1 MDQTR
6 WARPGKEEWA
16 QAQGAVQCG
25 LGRDKAKR
33 PAASLRCSAS
43 GWRAVAV
50 AVAVADAHQ
59 PLPVPKNA
67 HPLFLAGRRPRG
79 SHPPEGNF
87 FLPFFCWTTLPPSV
101 MSESELAV
109 IQPEC
114 FDGSIQQVEEEV
126 AMYCPMICREIVQ
139 NGTGT
144 SKNHAIPLPERVN
157 PASLSLILD
166 YCRFHQVPGRSNK
179 ERKSF
184 DEKFVRIDTER
195 LCELTSAADS
205 LQLKPLV
212 DLTSRA
218 LARIIEGKTPEEIR
232 DIFHLP
238 DDLTE
243 EEKLEPLKN
252 INDDPRIRL
261 LNRLYAKKR
270 KELQDRQKL
279 KDVQV
284 QEEQKD
290 ERSLDELLCYIN
302 GDGGS
307 GGGKAAKSKKKNK
320 RRKDHAKNPPK
331 ADFESVNKDGAACV
345 VQCKRDSGDISGLP
359 CQSPDMQDDVEYA
372 FEDAD
377 LDDGL
382 DPAMKEKLDREVED
396 FARRLNSAY
405 SERMHLGQDRRI
417 ESHIA
422 SNGSMQRFPGFN
434 HR

>member
-1 MDQTR
+1 
-6 WARPGKEEWA
+6 
-16 QAQGAVQCG
+16 
-25 LGRDKAKR
+25 
-33 PAASLRCSAS
+33 
-43 GWRAVAV
+43 
-50 AVAVADAHQ
+50 
-59 PLPVPKNA
+59 
-67 HPLFLAGRRPRG
+67 
-79 SHPPEGNF
+79 
-87 FLPFFCWTTLPPSV
+87 

-109 IQPEC
+109 IKPEALKTYIWLQC

-126 AMYCPMICREIVQ
+126 AMFCPMICREIVK
-139 NGTGT
+139 NGTGS
-144 SKNHAIPLPERVN
+144 SKNHAIALPERVN

-166 YCRFHQVPGRSNK
+166 YCRFHQVTGRSNK

-184 DEKFVRIDTER
+184 DEKFVRIETEK

-270 KELQDRQKL
+270 KELQERHERQKL

-284 QEEQKD
+284 QKEQKD
-290 ERSLDELLCYIN
+290 ERSLDELLCFIN

-307 GGGKAAKSKKKNK
+307 GGRATKSKKKNK

-331 ADFESVNKDGAACV
+331 ADSEPLDAN
-345 VQCKRDSGDISGLP
+345 
-359 CQSPDMQDDVEYA
+359 PDMQDDAEYP

-382 DPAMKEKLDREVED
+382 DPAMKEELDREVED
-396 FARRLNSAY
+396 FARRLNSVWN
-405 SERMHLGQDRRI
+405 
-417 ESHIA
+417 ESHIGG
-422 SNGSMQRFPGFN
+422 NGPVQRFSGFN

>member
-1 MDQTR
+1 MY
-6 WARPGKEEWA
+6 
-16 QAQGAVQCG
+16 
-25 LGRDKAKR
+25 
-33 PAASLRCSAS
+33 
-43 GWRAVAV
+43 
-50 AVAVADAHQ
+50 
-59 PLPVPKNA
+59 
-67 HPLFLAGRRPRG
+67 
-79 SHPPEGNF
+79 SHYH
-87 FLPFFCWTTLPPSV
+87 CT
-101 MSESELAV
+101 ESELAV
-109 IQPEC
+109 IKPEAMKSYIWLQC

-126 AMYCPMICREIVQ
+126 AMFCPMICREIVK
-139 NGTGT
+139 NGTGS
-144 SKNHAIPLPERVN
+144 SKNHAIALPERVN

-270 KELQDRQKL
+270 KELQERQKL
-279 KDVQV
+279 KDVQI

-290 ERSLDELLCYIN
+290 ERSLDEILCFIN

-307 GGGKAAKSKKKNK
+307 GGGKASKNKKKNK

-331 ADFESVNKDGAACV
+331 ADPEPEEAARGGPFNV
-345 VQCKRDSGDISGLP
+345 GSGNNSRTP
-359 CQSPDMQDDVEYA
+359 CQNSNVQDDVDP

-382 DPAMKEKLDREVED
+382 DPAMQEELDREVED
-396 FARRLNSAY
+396 FARRLNSVWP
-405 SERMHLGQDRRI
+405 ERMHLGQERRI
-417 ESHIA
+417 ESHLIGG
-422 SNGSMQRFPGFN
+422 NGSLQRFSGFN

>member
-1 MDQTR
+1 
-6 WARPGKEEWA
+6 
-16 QAQGAVQCG
+16 
-25 LGRDKAKR
+25 
-33 PAASLRCSAS
+33 
-43 GWRAVAV
+43 
-50 AVAVADAHQ
+50 
-59 PLPVPKNA
+59 
-67 HPLFLAGRRPRG
+67 
-79 SHPPEGNF
+79 
-87 FLPFFCWTTLPPSV
+87 
-101 MSESELAV
+101 MSETELAV

-126 AMYCPMICREIVQ
+126 AMFCPMICREIVQ

-205 LQLKPLV
+205 LQLKPL
-212 DLTSRA
+212 
-218 LARIIEGKTPEEIR
+218 
-232 DIFHLP
+232 
-238 DDLTE
+238 

-270 KELQDRQKL
+270 KELQERQKL

-320 RRKDHAKNPPK
+320 RRKDHAKNPPRS
-331 ADFESVNKDGAACV
+331 DFEPVNKDGAACAV
-345 VQCKRDSGDISGLP
+345 PCKGDSGNISGLS
-359 CQSPDMQDDVEYA
+359 CQRSTDMQDDVEYA

-417 ESHIA
+417 ESHIGG
-422 SNGSMQRFPGFN
+422 NGSMQRFPGFN

>member
-1 MDQTR
+1 
-6 WARPGKEEWA
+6 
-16 QAQGAVQCG
+16 
-25 LGRDKAKR
+25 
-33 PAASLRCSAS
+33 
-43 GWRAVAV
+43 
-50 AVAVADAHQ
+50 
-59 PLPVPKNA
+59 
-67 HPLFLAGRRPRG
+67 
-79 SHPPEGNF
+79 
-87 FLPFFCWTTLPPSV
+87 

-109 IQPEC
+109 IKPEALKTYIWLQC

-126 AMYCPMICREIVQ
+126 AMFCPMICREIVK
-139 NGTGT
+139 NGTGS
-144 SKNHAIPLPERVN
+144 SKTHAIALPERVN

-184 DEKFVRIDTER
+184 DEKFVRIETER

-270 KELQDRQKL
+270 KELQERQKL

-284 QEEQKD
+284 QEEAKD
-290 ERSLDELLCYIN
+290 ERSLDELLCFIN

-320 RRKDHAKNPPK
+320 RRKDQVKNPPK
-331 ADFESVNKDGAACV
+331 ADSEPVNQERLTPCKVDG
-345 VQCKRDSGDISGLP
+345 GNISRLS
-359 CQSPDMQDDVEYA
+359 CQSPDMQDDVEDP

-382 DPAMKEKLDREVED
+382 DPAMKEELDREVED
-396 FARRLNSAY
+396 FARRLNSVWP
-405 SERMHLGQDRRI
+405 ERMHLGQDRRI
-417 ESHIA
+417 ESHIVG
-422 SNGSMQRFPGFN
+422 NGSLQRFPGFN
-434 HR
+434 QR